1 MALTKVHNR
10 MVEGQPL
17 SPYDFG
23 AVGDGVAD
31 DTAAMVAWVA
41 YLNASVSNCG
51 IILPGTYNFNQTLTL
66 STRERAIIGYGP
78 DGERTG
84 TPRTGAATLR
94 WTGSNTSSMF
104 SLTAA
109 RHKFAFIN
117 IECST
122 QARDF
127 VEMSTGSQ
135 ALRLENIS
143 FALADF
149 SRAVIYSDGS
159 RMGYSHFKDLLMAKV
174 APYFIKVEHDG
185 TSGITPINFE
195 YCEFKNGIFSG
206 GASGGTDPYT
216 IYYADNCQIEA
227 LRFWRC
233 TFISA
238 YGVTI
243 ADTRT
248 NPTSSAIGNLTI
260 DECELDNYSDDGVG
274 FRGGFLTNVNNF
286 KFSNNTVTGESPGID
301 YIFDCDNT
309 TIVSCYGNR
318 MNGIGYLFDLDS
330 SSIIRGVGYN
340 ATDWSSVEGITNNNS
355 NWYIDVTQANNAFLD
370 GSAWG
375 PEEIGHYI
383 CDVTTNTAY
392 GFRLDLSRPQ
402 NWEPGQVFAL
412 TLRNTS
418 GGSVPNPGISTNM
431 LVKSGGITAP
441 TNGNQITI
449 WFRYDG
455 SKARQIL
462 PESPEISNT

>member
-1 MALTKVHNR
+1 

-31 DTAAMVAWVA
+31 DTAAMVAWIA
-41 YLNASVSNCG
+41 YLNADVENFG
-51 IILPGTYNFNQTLTL
+51 VILPGVYNFNQTLNLT
-66 STRERAIIGYGP
+66 TRERAIIGIGP
-78 DGERTG
+78 DAERTG
-84 TPRTGAATLR
+84 SPRSGSATLR
-94 WTGSNTSSMF
+94 WTGANTDSMF
-104 SLTAA
+104 SMDTA
-109 RHKFAFIN
+109 RHKFAYIN

-127 VEMSTGSQ
+127 IEMTAGSQ
-135 ALRLENIS
+135 AIRLENIS
-143 FALADF
+143 FTNPSSGVAF
-149 SRAVIYSDGS
+149 SRAVIYSDGA
-159 RMGYSHFKDLLMAKV
+159 RLGYSHFKDLIIGKV
-174 APYFIKVEHDG
+174 APYFIKVVHDG

-216 IYYADNCQIEA
+216 IYYADNCNLEA

-243 ADTRT
+243 VDTRT
-248 NPTSSAIGNLTI
+248 NPVSSTIGNLII

-286 KFSNNTVTGESPGID
+286 KFSNNLVTGESPGID

-318 MNGIGYLFDLDS
+318 MNSFSYLFDLDS

-340 ATDWSSVEGITNNNS
+340 AARWDSVSGITDNNS
-355 NWYIDVTQANNAFLD
+355 NWYVDVTQANNAFID
-370 GSAWG
+370 GSIFG
-375 PEEIGHYI
+375 PAEIGHYI
-383 CDVTTNTAY
+383 CDITTNTAY

-418 GGSVPNPGISTNM
+418 GGSVPNPNITTNM
-431 LVKSGGITAP
+431 FVKSGGITAP

-455 SKARQIL
+455 SAARQIL
-462 PESPEISNT
+462 PESPEISNA